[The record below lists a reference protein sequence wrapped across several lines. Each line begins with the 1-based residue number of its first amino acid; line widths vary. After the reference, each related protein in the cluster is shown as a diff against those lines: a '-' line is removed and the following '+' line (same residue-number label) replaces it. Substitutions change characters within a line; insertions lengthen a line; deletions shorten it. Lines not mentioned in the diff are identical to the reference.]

1 MKTYSPNSETTEYLN
16 KDFVLNEIDG
26 FQAFNFYLRSH
37 LDYGQLQPGK
47 NISNP
52 FLSERQKTPS
62 FNIYKTPSNN
72 WRYKDF
78 ATADEG
84 DLFNLV
90 MRLKGIDFKTAL
102 ETIANDFHLTNNT
115 NSTIKTFE
123 IEFLEW
129 NTETLAYWKSYFIEK
144 MHLNA
149 YNVLPVKQFLR
160 LNHEGK
166 GYATSPTK
174 EKPSYA
180 YRINSNCYKLYS
192 PLSTKIRFSWL
203 GKKPAYYVFGN
214 DQLPENGQRVF
225 ITGGEKDVISLFA
238 HHEHAICLNSETA
251 TPSQDLIANLKER
264 FNEVI
269 VLYDIDDTGLKQS
282 LKIAREFRLDRMLLP
297 QKLKEQ
303 DGKDVSDFFRL
314 GFNLR
319 DKDIVMEHPKLE
331 APKGQYINLLLK
343 TQEELTK
350 SKAQNI
356 TKPSPLLTFN
366 ENGIIFP
373 RTINIIQGKAG
384 VHKSRLAETFCS
396 AFIKHP
402 NCNIDHLNFSAN
414 SPLKS
419 SVCYVDTERNL
430 SEQFPFAL
438 QQILTKAGY
447 KKDETPENFEYI
459 SLLQVPRMDRF
470 KALTEYLKY
479 IRKKFSNHVII
490 ILDVVTD
497 CIKDFNRSEDSMQLI
512 DLMNESINKYN
523 VTFIGLI
530 HENPGS
536 TDKARGHLGTELM
549 NKSSTVIQVGFEK
562 GPNNQPSDII
572 ALNFLKARSTKKF
585 DSIHFKFCQEA
596 KGLVLAESYE
606 LEGLKTS
613 RQTKAEISE
622 VMAFLTKELTSSFST
637 KDLTSLI
644 SDEFFC
650 STKIAGERLK
660 QLIHGQHYIENSIGQ
675 KCNLTKKS
683 KGKEMMYSL
692 TPLPDEHQLKA
703 I

>member
-1 MKTYSPNSETTEYLN
+1 MKTFSPNSQTTEYLN
-16 KDFVLNEIDG
+16 KDFVLSEIDCH
-26 FQAFNFYLRSH
+26 QAFNRYLRPYHSFN
-37 LDYGQLQPGK
+37 QLEPGK
-47 NISNP
+47 HISNP
-52 FLSERQKTPS
+52 FLNEVQKTPS
-62 FNIYKTPSNN
+62 FNIYKTDNN
-72 WRYKDF
+72 EWRYKDF
-78 ATADEG
+78 ATG
-84 DLFNLV
+84 DDGNLIDLV
-90 MRLKGIDFKTAL
+90 MKLHNKDFKSAL
-102 ETIANDFHLTNNT
+102 KTIADDFHIYENITTNN
-115 NSTIKTFE
+115 NFE
-123 IEFLEW
+123 IEVFDW
-129 NTETLAYWKSYFIEK
+129 NVEALSYWKTFHIEQP
-144 MHLNA
+144 HLDAYGVKPVKRFSRSNA
-149 YNVLPVKQFLR
+149 NSNLIEVLPLQDNPCF
-160 LNHEGK
+160 
-166 GYATSPTK
+166 
-174 EKPSYA
+174 A
-180 YRINSNCYKLYS
+180 YYISNSCYKLYS
-192 PLSTKIRFSWL
+192 PLSTKFRFSWL
-203 GKKPAYYVFGN
+203 GKKPIDYVFGF
-214 DQLPENGQRVF
+214 DQLPEQGNRVF

-238 HHEHAICLNSETA
+238 HHEHAVCLNSETA
-251 TPSQDLIANLKER
+251 NPSTALIQSLKQR
-264 FNEVI
+264 FDEVI
-269 VLYDIDDTGLKQS
+269 VLYDLDKTGLKQS
-282 LKIAREFRLDRMLLP
+282 QKICDTHKLHRMLLP

-303 DGKDVSDFFRL
+303 DGKDVSDFFKL
-314 GFNLR
+314 DFNLN
-319 DKDIVMEHPKLE
+319 DNETIIQPPKLDI
-331 APKGQYINLLLK
+331 PKGQYINLLLK

-402 NCNIDHLNFSAN
+402 NCNIDHLNFNAN
-414 SPLKS
+414 SLLKS

-470 KALTEYLKY
+470 KALTEYLEY
-479 IRKKFSNHVII
+479 IRKKFSSHVII

-585 DSIHFKFCQEA
+585 DSIHFRFCQEA

-613 RQTKAEISE
+613 RQTKAEIPE
-622 VMAFLTKELTSSFST
+622 VMAFLSKELTSSFST

-660 QLIHGQHYIENSIGQ
+660 HLIDGQHYIENSIGQ
-675 KCNLTKKS
+675 KCTLTKKS
-683 KGKEMMYSL
+683 KGKEMMYNL

-703 I
+703 C